1 MSGATVHDAL
11 VKGVGKAWVEAWI
24 GVEASAVKRM
34 DEEVLTFV
42 KNHVKVKER
51 LGKKPS
57 GSS

>member
-1 MSGATVHDAL
+1 MHDAL